1 MSEAIIEKK
10 ITDETVVPNAP
21 VETALPD
28 VPPATGAAAPAVAA
42 PAAPAT
48 DRPAGDHR
56 GGPGGGRGGMGGRGG
71 GRGRG
76 PGGNRGPRR
85 DENKSDLLEKV
96 VFINRCAKVVKGGR
110 RFSFSA
116 LLVVGDRKGKVG
128 VGFGK
133 ANEVTEA
140 IRKATDAARKH
151 LEPVSLRGPT
161 IPHEVMGQ
169 FGGGRVLLRPAS
181 PGTGLIAGGGV
192 RAVVE
197 AAGIKDLLAKSLGS
211 GNPANVVKATLDAL
225 KQLRLKE
232 NIFQLRGKTIKVAAP
247 ADAATKVESKNEAS
261 AEIAKGGKSKA
272 KGAKAEKPAPEKAA
286 PEKAAKVEKAGES
299 DPALAS

>member
-1 MSEAIIEKK
+1 MSTNPADITEKK
-10 ITDETVVPNAP
+10 IADDTVVPAAV

-28 VPPATGAAAPAVAA
+28 APAA
-42 PAAPAT
+42 PAAPAEQQRGPGG
-48 DRPAGDHR
+48 DRGPRG
-56 GGPGGGRGGMGGRGG
+56 GGPGGR

-76 PGGNRGPRR
+76 PGGNRGPRQPR
-85 DENKSDLLEKV
+85 DENKGDLLEKV

-161 IPHEVMGQ
+161 IPHQVTGH
-169 FGGGRVLLRPAS
+169 FGGGHVLLRPAS

-225 KQLRLKE
+225 KQLRPKE
-232 NIFQLRGKTIKVAAP
+232 TIFQLRGKTVKAP
-247 ADAATKVESKNEAS
+247 TPAGEAAS
-261 AEIAKGGKSKA
+261 AETKTETPVDAKPAKGKGKKKA
-272 KGAKAEKPAPEKAA
+272 DK
-286 PEKAAKVEKAGES
+286 S
-299 DPALAS
+299 DDANPALAS